1 MEDLNDKATGLTLTA
16 VEWNQLPSEVQ
27 NVIENTLQTLT
38 NADLNQLGKGVAAY
52 AAGGAFYTD
61 SGVADAYVLSV
72 VGSKQSPPTLENG
85 YMARFFPGNA
95 NTGASTVNV
104 AGLGV
109 KSILRENGG
118 AILPVDLDTDRVALV
133 IYDGTAFRLSNSS
146 LTPGLSTFAPRGYVD
161 GLLRSNDTAGDVT
174 NDVITGPGIMR
185 DAANTISGVN
195 SANMTKR
202 IDAAWSAGTGGGGYP
217 SGAAALVP
225 DSWVPFFGI
234 INDVTLDMDF
244 GWDDNLFATNL
255 LSDAGASFTKFLQ
268 IGWDFWVD
276 DTTDHIRLFKQYALR
291 PEFIEW
297 LELIEDFVIVPPSSE
312 TFNVVGAP
320 PGAVVKLLSTFSSEV
335 VGFAGAMNGIVSNPD
350 DPDIAPTATVYNQH
364 FFGTSASSVQF
375 TTTINDVGVDA
386 SSRIRSRYENSDVDD
401 VLRGNSLGFYYKR
414 GGS

>member
-16 VEWNQLPSEVQ
+16 TEWNQVPSELQ
-27 NVIENTLQTLT
+27 NPIVDTGQGLL
-38 NADLNQLGKGVAAY
+38 AGDLNQVGKAIAAY
-52 AAGGAFYTD
+52 SAGGAFYTD

-72 VGSKQSPPTLENG
+72 IGLKQSPPTLENG

-118 AILPVDLDTDRVALV
+118 GIQPVDLDTDRVALI
-133 IYDGTAFRLSNSS
+133 IYDGAAFRLSNSS

-161 GLLRSNDTAGDVT
+161 GILRSNDTAGDVT
-174 NDVITGPGIMR
+174 NDVINGPGIVR

-244 GWDDNLFATNL
+244 GWDDNVFATNL

-268 IGWDFWVD
+268 IGWDYWVD
-276 DTTDHIRLFKQYALR
+276 DTTDHIRLFKQHQHR

-297 LELIEDFVIVPPSSE
+297 LELVEDFSIDPPTSE
-312 TFNVVGAP
+312 SFNVVSAP
-320 PGAVVKLLSTFSSEV
+320 PNSVAHVYTIFETTLAGIDADL
-335 VGFAGAMNGIVSNPD
+335 FAIVS
-350 DPDIAPTATVYNQH
+350 DPGDANVAPTSAVYNQKWR
-364 FFGTSASSVQF
+364 GTGSQD
-375 TTTINDVGVDA
+375 TTNPSTLNDVGVDGT
-386 SSRIRSRYENSDVDD
+386 SRIRVRWSAVDVDD
-401 VLRGNSLGFYYKR
+401 QVVALALGYHFKR
-414 GGS
+414 GGA